1 VKTEGKR
8 SGCAATVHVLTQ
20 GDPQSEPSGNG
31 GGGGSRFELQ
41 RLRARHGK
49 KTLKFASSRLGSGI
63 AFAAI
68 AAVMGKLFSR
78 ITRVLAKLLA
88 WASARPRFTMVCAGV
103 LLIGGFYGE
112 ENWRGKRAWESCKR
126 DLERR
131 GAQLDWADLNP
142 APVPD
147 SQNFFKAPK
156 MMDWFGGSPNTEIA
170 EKLSLGDLA
179 PSAGRRN
186 TNAIAEVKL
195 VSPEAS
201 IGPGEADLVLSYGG
215 TLSLAEAAPGTAS
228 SAAASV
234 VIPLIVMDD
243 VPLTDAIR
251 NLARQADLQYKIDPR
266 TGLDGAPN
274 QPAVSARWSDLTA
287 RQALTLLLRN
297 HGLQLVKGPPG
308 CKMRIVRA
316 DQGGA
321 IGFWVEPDVRAK
333 LIQLLCSASERAG
346 NHLTLRALTGS
357 QNLGLFAHPL
367 NPMNPVRIVVRTDA
381 ALSHKEVAR
390 FFSGVQFTHLNQ
402 EQVTVELVQEGH
414 YRICLGP
421 SVYYTA
427 EDYLAWSDRI
437 GPELEAL
444 RRALQRPCAWI
455 ESESRRSIDSR
466 VPNFVSVRLLAQTLG
481 QRAQC
486 HILLDQP
493 EGALQE
499 LKLLHDLSRI
509 VTRKPV
515 TLVGAMINVALTGV
529 YVQVVTEGLR
539 LGVWQG
545 PQLAEIQR
553 QLESVNLVESVV
565 AAFQC
570 ERLIQLTA
578 FESGHLGKLMV
589 ETQMAFAPPAAP
601 DLFRRLMLASYRL
614 VDLVP
619 KGWLYRNMA
628 TVGSLDQEYLDAVE
642 PGRGVILPRG
652 IDAAAEHTQSLLKER
667 RVETFIAGIAFPIFT
682 RAWQTTA
689 QTQASVRQAMTVC
702 ALQRYQIM
710 KGAYPQALGA
720 LAPEFV
726 KEVALDPVTGER
738 MHYRPDS
745 RSNFLLYSV
754 GWNGV
759 DEGGKVCYAQGG
771 GVGAVN
777 GDWVWDASPLR

>member
-1 VKTEGKR
+1 
-8 SGCAATVHVLTQ
+8 
-20 GDPQSEPSGNG
+20 
-31 GGGGSRFELQ
+31 
-41 RLRARHGK
+41 
-49 KTLKFASSRLGSGI
+49 
-63 AFAAI
+63 
-68 AAVMGKLFSR
+68 MGQLFSR
-78 ITRVLAKLLA
+78 ITRVLAKLPA
-88 WASARPRFTMVCAGV
+88 RASSRPLFNMLCAVV
-103 LLIGGFYGE
+103 LLTAAFYGE
-112 ENWRGKRAWESCKR
+112 ENWRGKRIWESCKR

-131 GAQLDWADLNP
+131 GAQLDWAKLNP

-147 SQNFFKAPK
+147 SENFFKAPK
-156 MMDWFGGSPNTEIA
+156 MMDWFGGGPNTEIA
-170 EKLSLGDLA
+170 EKFSLGDLA

-195 VSPEAS
+195 VPSEAS
-201 IGPGEADLVLSYGG
+201 IGPGEADLVLSYDG
-215 TLSLAEAAPGTAS
+215 TLSMADAAPSTAI
-228 SAAASV
+228 SAAASA
-234 VIPLIVMDD
+234 VIPLIVMEE

-251 NLARQADLQYKIDPR
+251 NLARQAELQYKIDPR

-287 RQALTLLLRN
+287 RQALTVLLRN
-297 HGLQLVKGPPG
+297 YGLQLIKGPPG

-316 DQGGA
+316 DQGGP
-321 IGFWVEPDVRAK
+321 IGLEVQPDVRAK
-333 LIQLLCSASERAG
+333 LVQLLRSACERGG

-367 NPMNPVRIVVRTDA
+367 NPMNPVRIVVRTDES
-381 ALSHKEVAR
+381 LSNKEVAQ

-402 EQVTVELVQEGH
+402 EQVTAERLQDAH
-414 YRICLGP
+414 YRVCLGP

-437 GPELEAL
+437 APELEAV
-444 RRALQRPCAWI
+444 RRALQRPYAWI
-455 ESESRRSIDSR
+455 ENESRRSIDFR
-466 VPNFVSVRLLAQTLG
+466 VPHFVSVRLLAQTLG

-493 EGALQE
+493 EGALRE
-499 LKLLHDLSRI
+499 LELLHDLGRI

-515 TLVGAMINVALTGV
+515 TLVGAMINVALTGI

-539 LGVWQG
+539 LGVWKG

-553 QLESVNLVESVV
+553 HLETVNLVESVV

-570 ERLIQLTA
+570 ERLNQLTA
-578 FESGHLGKLMV
+578 FESGRLGKIMV
-589 ETQMAFAPPAAP
+589 ESQLAFAPPPTP
-601 DLFRRLMLASYRL
+601 DRFQRLKLAGYRL
-614 VDLVP
+614 LDSVP

-628 TVGSLDQEYLDAVE
+628 TVGALDQEYLDAVE
-642 PGRGVILPRG
+642 PGRGVIFPRG
-652 IDAAAEHTQSLLKER
+652 IDAAAEHTESVLKER
-667 RVETFIAGIAFPIFT
+667 RVDTFIAGIAFAIFT

-689 QTQASVRQAMTVC
+689 QTQASVRQAMTAC
-702 ALQRYQIM
+702 ALQRYQMM
-710 KGAYPQALGA
+710 KGTYPEDLSA

-738 MHYRPDS
+738 MQYRPDS
-745 RSNFLLYSV
+745 RSGILLYSV

-771 GVGAVN
+771 GADPVH
-777 GDWVWDASPLR
+777 GDWVWGARQLR